1 MKEELYTWIKNL
13 AVFYILFTAIL
24 HLVPNGKYERYVRF
38 FMGLLLIFMLSTPV
52 FSLFGKSGELI
63 ESFQENYKEEAAV
76 RERKEL
82 ENLQEFYLEKGY
94 EWESRE
100 KIMEKLKESGIELTD
115 AAVNIEGGEFHVIL
129 YLKEEPDKEEE
140 RRIADEL
147 EAAFGIKE
155 GQYQIQIS
163 EDGLAAVG
171 DAASGGAASGGF
183 GTAGVG

>member
-38 FMGLLLIFMLSTPV
+38 FMGLLLIFMLSSPV
-52 FSLFGKSGELI
+52 FSLFGKSGELM

-100 KIMEKLKESGIELTD
+100 KIMEKLKERGIELTD

-147 EAAFGIKE
+147 EAAFGRTV
-155 GQYQIQIS
+155 S
-163 EDGLAAVG
+163 DP
-171 DAASGGAASGGF
+171 D
-183 GTAGVG
+183 